1 MTDHPPDE
9 RGLELRELFFETSQ
23 ELLQALNEEALKLEK
38 KPGDEE
44 IVRVIRR
51 TVHTLKGDS
60 AACGMRELSE
70 LAHQFEDAL
79 SLEGT
84 ATQAAVAEIAFAAA
98 DVFTEMIAA
107 YRGGGKLPSTKSL
120 SNRISQLTAPAPA
133 PAQARTVQTRSAT
146 PKSSNSKAT
155 GSKSAR
161 AKAARGKSTSS
172 KSTGRKSDRKASSGK
187 KSAVKA
193 SASRKSGGKTASTK
207 RTAAKTKTKTT
218 TGKKA
223 TTRAIS
229 ARAIS
234 ARATSAAAISA
245 DATADTP
252 TAAKPT
258 TAKTSTARTADKVAA
273 HWTEYEKLAMHKAQG
288 AGLSVYHVVVKIDPH
303 CAMPIAGRQLI
314 HNALG
319 AVGQVIAVHPDAK
332 SPAASKQVEFVLA
345 SGQTVAQISAK
356 GKIPTIAE
364 EVTVE
369 QMLAPS
375 LEPQRA
381 TNETVLAPE
390 AADEETLPQSA
401 AGAAD
406 VSSAT
411 TSTSAIPAVQ
421 ENLLRV
427 EASRIDSVLN
437 LVGEL
442 IIGKSM
448 LQQALSEFSKRYP
461 KELLRGKFS
470 DAMAFQARVLNDLQR
485 SVMKI
490 RMVPVDQLFRRFP
503 RMVRDVSRQCG
514 RDVELDVSGQDTDLD
529 KGILDAIAEPLTHL
543 VRNAVSH
550 GIEPPE
556 ERRKSGKAPRGR
568 IRLNAYHHGN
578 QVVVEVI
585 DDGRGIDAQKI
596 RAKAIELGM
605 MTAEEAPRLSE
616 AETLEYIFR
625 PGFSTAEQVTE
636 VSGRGVGM
644 DVVQSVLHRL
654 KANISV
660 ETRPGQGTTFRL
672 KLPLTLAIIK
682 ALLFWVEQRLYAIP
696 LNAVLEIART
706 FETEVHQVDNYEVL
720 QLRNQVL
727 PLLRLGRP
735 VGEDRKSKLFVLVIT
750 VGERKYGLIVDAL
763 EGEEEL
769 VIKALDDHTFHTDLV
784 SGASILGDG
793 RVVLILNLPA
803 VVEHVARARPEEL
816 GQCNAGLLLSHTE
829 RARLAMSQIMTP
841 AVGGQA

>member
-1 MTDHPPDE
+1 MTNAPDE
-9 RGLELRELFFETSQ
+9 RGMELLELFFETSQ
-23 ELLQALNEEALKLEK
+23 ELLQALNDEALKLEK

-60 AACGMRELSE
+60 AACGLRELSE

-79 SLEGT
+79 SLEDT
-84 ATQAAVAEIAFAAA
+84 STQTAVAELAFAAA
-98 DVFTEMIAA
+98 DVFTEIIAA
-107 YRGGGKLPSTKSL
+107 YRNGGKLPSTKNL
-120 SNRISQLTAPAPA
+120 SKKISDLTAAP
-133 PAQARTVQTRSAT
+133 TTGKTR
-146 PKSSNSKAT
+146 
-155 GSKSAR
+155 R
-161 AKAARGKSTSS
+161 AKKST
-172 KSTGRKSDRKASSGK
+172 RKS
-187 KSAVKA
+187 
-193 SASRKSGGKTASTK
+193 
-207 RTAAKTKTKTT
+207 TAAKT
-218 TGKKA
+218 
-223 TTRAIS
+223 S
-229 ARAIS
+229 ADR
-234 ARATSAAAISA
+234 TSA
-245 DATADTP
+245 TAGEL
-252 TAAKPT
+252 
-258 TAKTSTARTADKVAA
+258 
-273 HWTEYEKLAMHKAQG
+273 WTEYERLAMKQAQTNRQD
-288 AGLSVYHVVVKIDPH
+288 VYHVVVKIDPH
-303 CAMPIAGRQLI
+303 CAMPIAGRQLV
-314 HNALG
+314 HNAIGVMGPVL
-319 AVGQVIAVHPDAK
+319 AVRPDAK
-332 SPAASKQVEFVLA
+332 SPAASRQVEFLLA
-345 SGQTVAQISAK
+345 SVQTAEQIAAK
-356 GKIPTIAE
+356 CKIPTITG

-369 QMLAPS
+369 LILDAATAVAVTMTKPPSESAVPAEACMAEAATPEAVPLDTPAETAAAETAAAPS
-375 LEPQRA
+375 A
-381 TNETVLAPE
+381 
-390 AADEETLPQSA
+390 
-401 AGAAD
+401 
-406 VSSAT
+406 
-411 TSTSAIPAVQ
+411 Q
-421 ENLLRV
+421 ENILRV
-427 EASRIDSVLN
+427 DAGRIDSVLN

-448 LQQALSEFSKRYP
+448 LQQALNEFSKRYP
-461 KELLRGKFS
+461 KELLRGKFA
-470 DAMAFQARVLNDLQR
+470 DAMAFQARVLNDLQS

-514 RDVELDVSGQDTDLD
+514 REVELDISGQDTDLD

-550 GIEPPE
+550 GIEPAE
-556 ERRKSGKAPRGR
+556 ERRKAGKKPQGV

-585 DDGRGIDAQKI
+585 DDGRGIDAQRI
-596 RAKAIELGM
+596 RAKAVELGLT
-605 MTAEEAPRLSE
+605 TAEEAARLSE
-616 AETLEYIFR
+616 AEALDFIFR

-654 KANISV
+654 KASISV

-735 VGEDRKSKLFVLVIT
+735 VAEDRKSKLFVLVIT
-750 VGERKYGLIVDAL
+750 VGERKYGLIVDLL

-769 VIKALDDHTFHTDLV
+769 VIKALDDHTFQTDLV

-803 VVEHVARARPEEL
+803 VVEHVARSRPTEL
-816 GQCNAGLLLSHTE
+816 GQCNSGLLLSHSD
-829 RARLAMSQIMTP
+829 RVRLALTP
-841 AVGGQA
+841 VVGGQA

>member
-1 MTDHPPDE
+1 MTNSPDE
-9 RGLELRELFFETSQ
+9 RGAELRELFFETSQ

-44 IVRVIRR
+44 IVRGIRR

-60 AACGMRELSE
+60 AACGLRELSE
-70 LAHQFEDAL
+70 LSHQFEDAL
-79 SLEGT
+79 SLEGA

-107 YRGGGKLPSTKSL
+107 YRSGHKLPSTRS
-120 SNRISQLTAPAPA
+120 ISKKIQDLTAAPA
-133 PAQARTVQTRSAT
+133 TGKSRRTRKAAGTKTAVGSPAA
-146 PKSSNSKAT
+146 
-155 GSKSAR
+155 KSA
-161 AKAARGKSTSS
+161 AE
-172 KSTGRKSDRKASSGK
+172 
-187 KSAVKA
+187 
-193 SASRKSGGKTASTK
+193 
-207 RTAAKTKTKTT
+207 
-218 TGKKA
+218 
-223 TTRAIS
+223 
-229 ARAIS
+229 
-234 ARATSAAAISA
+234 
-245 DATADTP
+245 
-252 TAAKPT
+252 
-258 TAKTSTARTADKVAA
+258 
-273 HWTEYEKLAMHKAQG
+273 WTEYEKLAMTKAQ
-288 AGLSVYHVVVKIDPH
+288 ASALNVYHVVVKIDPH
-303 CAMPIAGRQLI
+303 CAMPIAGRQLV
-314 HNALG
+314 HNAL
-319 AVGQVIAVHPDAK
+319 AQIGQVIAVRPDAK

-345 SGQTVAQISAK
+345 TAQTVEQISAK
-356 GKIPTIAE
+356 GRIPTIAA

-369 QMLAPS
+369 LMLAAAAPS
-375 LEPQRA
+375 GEPVAERP
-381 TNETVLAPE
+381 TAPE
-390 AADEETLPQSA
+390 ADSEAPEPA
-401 AGAAD
+401 PAAD
-406 VSSAT
+406 AASVHAL
-411 TSTSAIPAVQ
+411 Q
-421 ENLLRV
+421 ENILRV
-427 EASRIDSVLN
+427 EAGRIDSVLN

-448 LQQALSEFSKRYP
+448 LQQALNEFSKRYP

-514 RDVELDVSGQDTDLD
+514 RDVELSVSGQDTDLD

-550 GIEPPE
+550 GIEPAE
-556 ERRKSGKAPRGR
+556 ERVRLGKPAQGT
-568 IRLNAYHHGN
+568 IRLNSYHHGN
-578 QVVVEVI
+578 QVVVEVS
-585 DDGRGIDAQKI
+585 DDGRGIDAGRI
-596 RAKAIELGM
+596 RAKAIELGL
-605 MTAEEAPRLSE
+605 TTPEEAARLNES
-616 AETLEYIFR
+616 ETLDFIFR

-654 KANISV
+654 KASISV
-660 ETRPGQGTTFRL
+660 ETRVGQGTTFRM

-706 FETEVHQVDNYEVL
+706 SESEVHQVDNYEVL

-735 VGEDRKSKLFVLVIT
+735 AADGDHKSKLFVLVIL

-769 VIKALDDHTFHTDLV
+769 VIKALDDQTFSTDLV

-803 VVEHVARARPEEL
+803 VVEHVARWRPDEA
-816 GQCNAGLLLSHTE
+816 GKANSGLLLTSTD
-829 RARLAMSQIMTP
+829 RMRLALSPT
-841 AVGGQA
+841 ALGGQA

>member
-1 MTDHPPDE
+1 MTNAPDE
-9 RGLELRELFFETSQ
+9 RGLELQELFFETSQ
-23 ELLQALNEEALKLEK
+23 ELLQALNDEALKLEK

-60 AACGMRELSE
+60 AACGLRELSE

-107 YRGGGKLPSTKSL
+107 YHSGGKLPSTKSL
-120 SNRISQLTAPAPA
+120 SKKIEDLTAAPA
-133 PAQARTVQTRSAT
+133 NDKTPRT
-146 PKSSNSKAT
+146 KKAP
-155 GSKSAR
+155 G
-161 AKAARGKSTSS
+161 
-172 KSTGRKSDRKASSGK
+172 KASSAK
-187 KSAVKA
+187 SSSAKSSSAKTSAVKSSASKTSSRKPAAGKTSAAKA
-193 SASRKSGGKTASTK
+193 SAANAVAKTSVAKTG
-207 RTAAKTKTKTT
+207 AAKTT
-218 TGKKA
+218 A
-223 TTRAIS
+223 
-229 ARAIS
+229 
-234 ARATSAAAISA
+234 ATSTNAAAEL
-245 DATADTP
+245 
-252 TAAKPT
+252 
-258 TAKTSTARTADKVAA
+258 
-273 HWTEYEKLAMHKAQG
+273 WTEYEKLAMTQAQLG
-288 AGLSVYHVVVKIDPH
+288 GQDVYHVVVKIDPH

-314 HNALG
+314 HNAIGVMGPVL
-319 AVGQVIAVHPDAK
+319 AVRPDAK

-345 SGQTVAQISAK
+345 SVQTADQITAK
-356 GKIPTIAE
+356 CKIPTIAG

-369 QMLAPS
+369 LLLDAAEAVKTSPSENVASTAAAPAAIPS
-375 LEPQRA
+375 RA
-381 TNETVLAPE
+381 VTP
-390 AADEETLPQSA
+390 ADAA
-401 AGAAD
+401 AGHAVAEP
-406 VSSAT
+406 AT
-411 TSTSAIPAVQ
+411 APIVQ
-421 ENLLRV
+421 ENILRV
-427 EASRIDSVLN
+427 DAGRIDSVLN

-448 LQQALSEFSKRYP
+448 LQQALNEFSKRYP
-461 KELLRGKFS
+461 KELLRGKFA

-514 RDVELDVSGQDTDLD
+514 REVELDISGQDTDLD

-550 GIEPPE
+550 GIEPAE
-556 ERRKSGKAPRGR
+556 ERRKLGKKPQGV

-578 QVVVEVI
+578 QVVVEVT
-585 DDGRGIDAQKI
+585 DDGRGIDTQKI

-605 MTAEEAPRLSE
+605 TTPEEAARLTE
-616 AETLEYIFR
+616 AETLDFIFR

-654 KANISV
+654 KASVSV
-660 ETRPGQGTTFRL
+660 ETHPGQGTTFRL

-735 VGEDRKSKLFVLVIT
+735 VAEGERKSKLFVLVIT

-769 VIKALDDHTFHTDLV
+769 VIKALDDHTFQTDLV

-803 VVEHVARARPEEL
+803 VVEHVARSRPTEL
-816 GQCNAGLLLSHTE
+816 GHCNSGLLLSHTD
-829 RARLAMSQIMTP
+829 RARLALTP

>member
-1 MTDHPPDE
+1 MTNPPDE
-9 RGLELRELFFETSQ
+9 RGAELRELFFETSQ
-23 ELLQALNEEALKLEK
+23 ELLQALNDEALKLEK

-60 AACGMRELSE
+60 AACGLRELSE
-70 LAHQFEDAL
+70 LSHQFEDAL
-79 SLEGT
+79 SLEGA

-98 DVFTEMIAA
+98 DVFAEMIAA
-107 YRGGGKLPSTKSL
+107 YRAGRKLPSTKSL
-120 SNRISQLTAPAPA
+120 SKRIQDLTAVPSSGK
-133 PAQARTVQTRSAT
+133 TRRIRKIAG
-146 PKSSNSKAT
+146 SKAT
-155 GSKSAR
+155 AR
-161 AKAARGKSTSS
+161 A
-172 KSTGRKSDRKASSGK
+172 
-187 KSAVKA
+187 
-193 SASRKSGGKTASTK
+193 
-207 RTAAKTKTKTT
+207 AAK
-218 TGKKA
+218 
-223 TTRAIS
+223 S
-229 ARAIS
+229 V
-234 ARATSAAAISA
+234 A
-245 DATADTP
+245 D
-252 TAAKPT
+252 
-258 TAKTSTARTADKVAA
+258 
-273 HWTEYEKLAMHKAQG
+273 WTEYEKLAMTKAQSS
-288 AGLSVYHVVVKIDPH
+288 GLTVYHVAVKIDLH

-319 AVGQVIAVHPDAK
+319 QVGQIIAVRPDAK

-345 SGQTVAQISAK
+345 TSQTVEQISAK
-356 GKIPTIAE
+356 GRIPTIAE
-364 EVTVE
+364 EVVVE
-369 QMLAPS
+369 LMLAAAAAVAQPGD
-375 LEPQRA
+375 EIDAVAVAARA
-381 TNETVLAPE
+381 TLPEPE
-390 AADEETLPQSA
+390 AEASEALTGPTHET
-401 AGAAD
+401 
-406 VSSAT
+406 
-411 TSTSAIPAVQ
+411 AVAPMQ
-421 ENLLRV
+421 ENILRV
-427 EASRIDSVLN
+427 EAGRIDSVLN

-448 LQQALSEFSKRYP
+448 LQQALNEFAKRYP
-461 KELLRGKFS
+461 KELLRSKFS

-514 RDVELDVSGQDTDLD
+514 RDVELSVSGQDTDLD

-556 ERRKSGKAPRGR
+556 ERRKLGKPAQGV
-568 IRLNAYHHGN
+568 IRLNSYHHGN
-578 QVVVEVI
+578 QVVVEVS

-596 RAKAIELGM
+596 RAKAIELGL
-605 MTAEEAPRLSE
+605 TTPEEAARLNES
-616 AETLEYIFR
+616 ETLDYIFR

-654 KANISV
+654 KASISV
-660 ETRPGQGTTFRL
+660 ETRVGQGTTFRM

-706 FETEVHQVDNYEVL
+706 SESEVHQVDNYEVL

-735 VGEDRKSKLFVLVIT
+735 ATDGDHKSKLFVLVIL

-769 VIKALDDHTFHTDLV
+769 VIKALDDQTFSTDLV

-803 VVEHVARARPEEL
+803 VVEHVARWRPEEA
-816 GQCNAGLLLSHTE
+816 GKANSGLLLTCTD
-829 RARLAMSQIMTP
+829 RMRLAMSATAP
-841 AVGGQA
+841 GGQA

>member
-1 MTDHPPDE
+1 MTNSPDE
-9 RGLELRELFFETSQ
+9 RGAELRELFFETSQ

-38 KPGDEE
+38 NPGDEE
-44 IVRVIRR
+44 IVRSIRR

-60 AACGMRELSE
+60 AACGLRELSE

-79 SLEGT
+79 SLEE
-84 ATQAAVAEIAFAAA
+84 TQTDAAVAEIAFATA
-98 DVFTEMIAA
+98 DIFAEMIAA
-107 YRGGGKLPSTKSL
+107 YRKNTKMPATRAL
-120 SNRISQLTAPAPA
+120 SKRIEDLTAAP
-133 PAQARTVQTRSAT
+133 
-146 PKSSNSKAT
+146 KKSKA
-155 GSKSAR
+155 R
-161 AKAARGKSTSS
+161 
-172 KSTGRKSDRKASSGK
+172 
-187 KSAVKA
+187 
-193 SASRKSGGKTASTK
+193 
-207 RTAAKTKTKTT
+207 

-223 TTRAIS
+223 AGKV
-229 ARAIS
+229 ARN
-234 ARATSAAAISA
+234 
-245 DATADTP
+245 
-252 TAAKPT
+252 
-258 TAKTSTARTADKVAA
+258 KVAA
-273 HWTEYEKLAMHKAQG
+273 SKTASKPAVNKNSPGKTANQAPVPWTEYETLSMTKAQADG
-288 AGLSVYHVVVKIDPH
+288 QDVLHVIVKIDPH
-303 CAMPIAGRQLI
+303 CAMPIAGRQLVQ
-314 HNALG
+314 N
-319 AVGQVIAVHPDAK
+319 AVGTMGPVIAVRPDPK
-332 SPAASKQVEFVLA
+332 SPAATKHIEFVLA
-345 SGQTVAQISAK
+345 SVQTADQIAAK
-356 GKIPTIAE
+356 CKIPTIVE

-369 QMLAPS
+369 IL
-375 LEPQRA
+375 LRA
-381 TNETVLAPE
+381 
-390 AADEETLPQSA
+390 SA
-401 AGAAD
+401 APKPAAAQLPGLSPVD
-406 VSSAT
+406 EPAEIESASSEP
-411 TSTSAIPAVQ
+411 SAVPAPAVAAVTASQ

-427 EASRIDSVLN
+427 EAGRIDNVLN

-448 LQQALSEFSKRYP
+448 LQQALNEFSKRYP
-461 KELLRGKFS
+461 KELLRGKFA

-514 RDVELDVSGQDTDLD
+514 RDVELAVSGQDTDLD

-543 VRNAVSH
+543 VRNAISH
-550 GIEPPE
+550 GIESPE
-556 ERRKSGKAPRGR
+556 ERRKAGKPAQG
-568 IRLNAYHHGN
+568 IVKLNAYHQGN
-578 QVVVEVI
+578 QVIVEVS
-585 DDGRGIDAQKI
+585 DNGRGIDVQKI
-596 RAKAIELGM
+596 RTKAIEMGL
-605 MTAEEAPRLSE
+605 TTPDEAAKLSE
-616 AETLEYIFR
+616 QETLNFIFR

-654 KANISV
+654 KASV
-660 ETRPGQGTTFRL
+660 SLETRPGQGTTFRL

-706 FETEVHQVDNYEVL
+706 FEAEVHQVDNYEVL

-735 VGEDRKSKLFVLVIT
+735 APDGDHKSKLFVLVIT

-769 VIKALDDHTFHTDLV
+769 VIKALDDQTFSTDLV

-803 VVEHVARARPEEL
+803 VVEHVARLRPQEM
-816 GQCNAGLLLSHTE
+816 GHANSGLLLTHTD
-829 RARLAMSQIMTP
+829 RMRLAVAP